1 MDMYGN
7 VPAAYAA
14 EQEKRRLKSG
24 ANFSGVMI
32 LAILAA
38 MMLIP
43 SIAETLMEAF
53 DAQKYLLPEGL
64 TAINALLYILYI
76 AAPALLVGFIA
87 RRDIRPFSYH
97 KRVTPSVAVPALLAA
112 VGLMVLANL
121 VASILATYMEA
132 FGIPMPDFPSSMEPT
147 ALSLV
152 LNLISTAVLPALL
165 EEMVFRGYVLQALR
179 PQGDGIAIVL
189 SSLLFALLHGN
200 LLQIPFAFILGL
212 VMAYLVLQ
220 TGNIWLSVI
229 LHFITNGLSVVLQY
243 VTLGM
248 SDQSAGI
255 LNTVVFLA
263 AAVLGLT
270 GCAVLI
276 ARHRSGSTGEEDI
289 LRPVGNGF
297 SHWTVSQR
305 VGSIFS
311 APAFLIAVIALSLR
325 TILYT
330 VMIPYILG
338 RT

>member
-1 MDMYGN
+1 MDMYWN
-7 VPAAYAA
+7 APAMYAA
-14 EQEKRRLKSG
+14 EQEKRRLKSS
-24 ANFSGVMI
+24 ANFCGVMV
-32 LAILAA
+32 LAILGA
-38 MMLIP
+38 MMIIP
-43 SIAETLMEAF
+43 SIAQILLKAF
-53 DAQKYLLPEGL
+53 HADQYLLPEGL
-64 TAINALLYILYI
+64 TVINALLYILYI

-87 RRDIRPFSYH
+87 RRDLRPFSYH
-97 KRVTPSVAVPALLAA
+97 KRVAPSVAVPALMAA

-132 FGIPMPDFPSSMEPT
+132 FGIPVPDTSSSMDRT
-147 ALSLV
+147 ALSLMV
-152 LNLISTAVLPALL
+152 NLISTAVLPALL

-179 PQGDGIAIVL
+179 TQGDGIAIVL

-248 SDQSAGI
+248 NDQAAGS
-255 LNTVVFLA
+255 LNTIVFVA
-263 AAVLGLT
+263 AAVLGLA

-276 ARHRSGSTGEEDI
+276 AQHRSGSTREGDI

-305 VGSIFS
+305 VGAAFS
-311 APAFLIAVIALSLR
+311 APGFLLAVIALGLV

-330 VMIPYILG
+330 VMIPYM
-338 RT
+338 